1 MRNILF
7 LSIFL
12 VGCSPTEWKVADDII
27 EGEINT
33 VEKVAQDLTG
43 TDLLQ
48 GKQKPKVELTV
59 PVKKF

>member
-1 MRNILF
+1 M
-7 LSIFL
+7 
-12 VGCSPTEWKVADDII
+12 ADDVI

-43 TDLLQ
+43 TDPLQ
-48 GKQKPKVELTV
+48 GKQKPKVEVRV